1 MILPLLSRR
10 LFHHGY
16 AVADVDGAVATL
28 GEKFGI
34 TDWWIRRLPDEAPG
48 RALAFAYV
56 GDLMLEL
63 VDTKPG
69 GYPIYDAWRPEDPG
83 DLRLHH
89 LGHYADS
96 REEFDAIADQF
107 QAAGVPMVMDE
118 EMGDILYFRYFDTV
132 PLLGHYSEFVLMKP
146 GGEWFWEKVPRN

>member
-1 MILPLLSRR
+1 MLPILSRK

-16 AVADVDGAVATL
+16 AVRDIDQAVATL
-28 GEKFGI
+28 QDKFGI
-34 TDWWIRRLPDEAPG
+34 RDWFIRRLPEDAPG

-63 VDTKPG
+63 VDTRPG
-69 GYPIYDAWRPEDPG
+69 GFPIYDAWRPDEAEV
-83 DLRLHH
+83 LRLHH
-89 LGHYADS
+89 FGHYADS

-107 QAAGVPMVMDE
+107 ADAGIPMVLDE

-146 GGEWFWEKVPRN
+146 GGEWFFEQAPRN